1 MKIIILH
8 FFLLISSALFSQ
20 AELTITMGYPDHPD
34 YFIYSIPYS
43 DENAKLGGEYYVKI
57 QNTGTV
63 DLTNWQLTTNWK
75 TLNNTWGVVTKT
87 VLNSATGLIRLEGP
101 SWDLTLGVGES
112 IVLNGE
118 WIPSSSIDDWINYLP
133 TNATCTAQGVN
144 TVSILYDSE
153 GSIALPSYSA
163 RKVLPIDASRKTF
176 TQKKVVAYFPVFDA
190 ERALC
195 SLKKYGENIDEL
207 RMQLYSISSNGTL
220 RAGQDLPVGVDP
232 SDIDYWYDFITEI
245 GVVDYC
251 AQHSIELV
259 PVVYN
264 YNSVLGDFDQQ
275 AVHAMLTNPAT
286 RSQHLADLSSLLQS
300 HPSFAGIDIDYE
312 SLLASERDNYA
323 QFMEDLADLVHAQ
336 GKLLTTAV
344 HTKVGPGTWYGP
356 LAQDFKRIGNA
367 VDEFTLMTYDLHWA
381 TSPTYSSPPPT
392 AGCQGTPDWMN
403 DVAFFSISEIT
414 DPSKIQLGLPYYGY
428 RWKHGFENHT
438 LSDPGFGLTYE
449 DAQALMN
456 TYSPQSINRE
466 SHGKEMNFIVNISGQ
481 NWICYY
487 QDSVSIDY
495 KLSALLEND
504 LKDYIGGVAIWRLGG
519 EDPSMWNSFMYRLKN
534 ETALI
539 DENQDCSLGLT
550 SNFDNPINELSLY
563 PNPASDQITLES
575 SESIETIEMYTSE
588 GKLLRTYAVISGKSS
603 TTINTAAY
611 PSGTYFLKVLSKT
624 TSQQLKLILQ

>member
-8 FFLLISSALFSQ
+8 FFLLVSSTLFSQ
-20 AELTITMGYPDHPD
+20 AELTLTMGYPDHPD

-43 DENAKLGGEYYVKI
+43 DENAKLGGEYYLKI
-57 QNTGTV
+57 ENTGTV

-75 TLNNTWGVVTKT
+75 TLNNTWGVLTKT
-87 VLNSATGLIRLEGP
+87 VLNSASGLIRLEGP
-101 SWDLTLGVGES
+101 SWDLTLAVGES
-112 IVLNGE
+112 LVLNGE
-118 WIPSSSIDDWINYLP
+118 WIPSSSIEDWIDYLP
-133 TNATCTAQGVN
+133 TNATCTAQGIASVPIVFD
-144 TVSILYDSE
+144 TE
-153 GSIALPSYSA
+153 GTIGLPSYSV

-176 TQKKVVAYFPVFDA
+176 TQKKVVAYFPIFDA

-207 RMQLYSISSNGTL
+207 RVQLYSISSDGTL
-220 RAGQDLPVGVDP
+220 RAGQDLPAGVNP
-232 SDIDYWYDFITEI
+232 SQIDYWYDYITSI

-251 AQHSIELV
+251 AEHSIELV

-275 AVHAMLTNPAT
+275 AVHSMLSNSSV
-286 RSQHLADLSSLLQS
+286 RSQHLADLSALLQN

-312 SLLASERDNYA
+312 SLLATERDNYA
-323 QFMEDLADLVHAQ
+323 QFMEDLAVLVHAQ
-336 GKLLTTAV
+336 SKILTTAV

-403 DVAFFSISEIT
+403 DVAFFAISEIN
-414 DPSKIQLGLPYYGY
+414 DPSKIQLGLPFYGY

-438 LSDPGFGLTYE
+438 LSDPGVGLTYE

-456 TYSPQSINRE
+456 SYSPQSINRE

-481 NWICYY
+481 NWVCYY
-487 QDSVSIDY
+487 QDSVSISY
-495 KLSALLEND
+495 KLNALLEND
-504 LKDYIGGVAIWRLGG
+504 LKDYIGGVAVWRLGG
-519 EDPSMWNSFMYRLKN
+519 EDPSMWNSFMHSLKN
-534 ETALI
+534 VTALV
-539 DENQDCSLGLT
+539 DETQDCSLGLEEQLFT
-550 SNFDNPINELSLY
+550 KSNELTVY
-563 PNPASDQITLES
+563 PNPSFGELTIES
-575 SESIETIEMYTSE
+575 SEQIQFIEVYSCD
-588 GKLLRTYAVISGKSS
+588 GKLIQSLSIPEVTKTQVNTSS
-603 TTINTAAY
+603 LPAGQY
-611 PSGTYFLKVLSKT
+611 LLKVVSFV
-624 TSQQLKLILQ
+624 SSSQLKLIKY